1 MRAFGTLSCVT
12 RSGWI
17 RRKRGHSQLP
27 GFSVSQS
34 RIIQDDSPIQQVIAA
49 AGSGKTRTVVGLANY
64 RLNAG
69 RDGGR
74 AQLMLSF
81 SRKAVGEM
89 RARLSPEARDRTETS
104 TFHSFCFRRLREYH
118 PRFKGGVQVIT
129 DEERRLFL
137 RNQLREHAEVL
148 GGAPYDLWLD
158 HPREF
163 RNRFPEIAMRVF
175 RAFYKFKR
183 ESGRLEYEDLIT
195 LMLVELRRDGPF
207 ARKLREL
214 YSGVIV
220 DEFQDTDPRQL
231 EFLQLLRPPRLLA
244 VGDDWQAIYS
254 FRGAT
259 VQPFLDFRRIF
270 RGANVHRL
278 AENYRSLRPIV
289 NLGARIIQGSSRQ
302 LPKRVVAVRGSRPR
316 LPTLA
321 TALERGGEPEIAARL
336 LVRERAVVLAR
347 TNYRCARWIAAGL
360 PPERVLTVHRA
371 KGLEFPVVFVDL
383 IAGWS
388 GMRSAEEDAARQQ
401 EIADEEVRVL
411 YVAASRAENLLVVLH
426 RPEYGAEDRE
436 GRYWRDLIGP
446 HVRNVETAALDA
458 WLEREAR
465 G

>member
-1 MRAFGTLSCVT
+1 MKRAIGRPELDVD
-12 RSGWI
+12 SGLQDY
-17 RRKRGHSQLP
+17 SPAQL
-27 GFSVSQS
+27 
-34 RIIQDDSPIQQVIAA
+34 RIILDDAPLQQVIAA
-49 AGSGKTRTVVGLANY
+49 AGSGKTRTVVGLAEH
-64 RLNAG
+64 RLRTG

-74 AQLMLSF
+74 PQLLLSF
-81 SRKAVGEM
+81 SRKAAAEI
-89 RARLSPEARDRTETS
+89 RARLSAAARTRCEVS
-104 TFHSFCFRRLREYH
+104 TFHSFCFRRLRDLH
-118 PRFKGGVQVIT
+118 PDFRDGVDVIT
-129 DEERRLFL
+129 DEERRAFL
-137 RNQLREHAEVL
+137 RTRLREHAEIL
-148 GGAPYDLWLD
+148 GGAPYDVWID

-163 RNRFPEIAMRVF
+163 RLRFPEIAMRVF
-175 RAFYKFKR
+175 RAFYQYKR

-195 LMLVELRRDGPF
+195 RMLVELRRGGEF
-207 ARKLREL
+207 ARGLRSK

-231 EFLQLLRPPRLLA
+231 EFLQLLQPRRLLA

-270 RGANVHRL
+270 RGARVHRL

-289 NLGARIIQGSSRQ
+289 NLGARIIKGSSRQ
-302 LPKRVVAVRGSRPR
+302 LPKRVLAVRGSRPR
-316 LPTLA
+316 LPVLA
-321 TALERGGEPEIAARL
+321 VALERGAEPQIAAEICS
-336 LVRERAVVLAR
+336 RERAVVLAR

-371 KGLEFPVVFVDL
+371 KGLEFPVVFLDL

-388 GMRSAEEDAARQQ
+388 GMRTPEDNPARVR

-436 GRYWRDLIGP
+436 GRYWSELIGP
-446 HVRNVETAALDA
+446 YVRNISPEKLAGWLD
-458 WLEREAR
+458 REQSA
-465 G
+465 